1 MPLLVVL
8 GLIAFSSAIA
18 IRIPDPLSPL
28 ISRDLGVSVEAAA
41 LLASAYALPY
51 ALGQPLLGPLA
62 DALGKARVIK
72 VCMAVVAAATFAGW
86 LAPDYPTLVVS
97 RIVAGAASGG
107 AIPICFAIVGDR
119 VDYAH
124 RQVAIARVLAA
135 AVTGQLVGSVASGW
149 IGDAFGWRAP
159 FLLSLTISA
168 AALAATMLAL
178 RPRADSTRKPFTLAG
193 ARAGYA
199 QVLANPRAPIC
210 YATVFCGGLANYGVF
225 PHLAHLFEM
234 RGVGGVR
241 EAGMAVAGF
250 GLGGILYSFAVGAIV
265 RRLGMFAMM
274 RLGGIIAGS
283 ALATLALTQA
293 WQIAAL
299 AFIGLG
305 IGFYMVHNSMQT
317 QASELAP
324 AARGSAMALHACFF
338 FLGISL
344 GPPVTGF
351 GFAQFGP
358 TATLLGLAA
367 FASVIGATSAALL
380 TARGAKG

>member
-8 GLIAFSSAIA
+8 GLISFSSAIA

-28 ISRDLGVSVEAAA
+28 IARDLGVTVETAA
-41 LLASAYALPY
+41 LLASAYAFPY
-51 ALGQPLLGPLA
+51 ALAQPVLGPLA

-72 VCMAVVAAATFAGW
+72 VCLAVVAAATLAGW
-86 LAPDYPTLVVS
+86 LAPDYGTLAAS
-97 RIVAGAASGG
+97 RVVAGAASGG

-119 VDYAH
+119 FDYAH
-124 RQVAIARVLAA
+124 RQVALARVLAA
-135 AVTGQLVGSVASGW
+135 AVTGQLFGSVASGA

-159 FLLSLTISA
+159 FLVSLTISA
-168 AALAATMLAL
+168 AALAATILAL
-178 RPRADSTRKPFTLAG
+178 RPRADATRKPFTLAG

-241 EAGMAVAGF
+241 EAGFAVGGF
-250 GLGGILYSFAVGAIV
+250 GVGGILFSFAVGAILK
-265 RRLGMFAMM
+265 RIGMFAMM
-274 RLGGIIAGS
+274 RLGGVIAGS

-293 WQIAAL
+293 WQAAAG
-299 AFIGLG
+299 AFVAIGV
-305 IGFYMVHNSMQT
+305 GFYMVHNSMQT

-324 AARGSAMALHACFF
+324 SARGSAMALHACFF
-338 FLGISL
+338 FLGIAL
-344 GPPVTGF
+344 GPPVTGL
-351 GFAQFGP
+351 GFATIGP
-358 TATLLGLAA
+358 TPTLLALAA

-380 TARGAKG
+380 TARGARG